1 MRHKLRTLRNA
12 AGFTLIE
19 ACAALGVT
27 ATLASQALPAMS
39 GLMQSQRMTAYAERL
54 ASDLREART
63 LSIHHNQTVQ
73 LSFGAKGNTQCYVI
87 YSGSGSCACSG
98 ASTTCDASATAHKTV
113 ALSHPTA
120 LNFWNNKQRIA
131 FSAGQ
136 GFGSMA
142 SVGVLDAK
150 GNGIKHV
157 IAITGRIRSCSVDAP
172 RNHLPKC

>member
-1 MRHKLRTLRNA
+1 MRHNLRSLRNA

-39 GLMQSQRMTAYAERL
+39 GLMQNQRTAVHADRL

-63 LSIHHNQTVQ
+63 LSIHHNATVQ

-87 YSGSGSCACSG
+87 YTGDGNCTCSGSA
-98 ASTTCDASATAHKTV
+98 ATCDADAVAHKTV
-113 ALSHPTA
+113 TLSNANA
-120 LNFWNNKQRIA
+120 LNFWNNKQRLA

-136 GFGSMA
+136 GFGGMA
-142 SVGVLDAK
+142 SVGVLDAE
-150 GNGIKHV
+150 GNGIKHI
-157 IAITGRIRSCSVDAP
+157 IAITGRIRSCSVNGA
-172 RNHLPKC
+172 RSHMPKC

>member
-19 ACAALGVT
+19 ACMALGVT

-39 GLMQSQRMTAYAERL
+39 GLMQSQRTAAYADRL

-63 LSIHHNQTVQ
+63 LSIHHNQPVQ

-87 YSGSGSCACSG
+87 YTGNGTCTCSG
-98 ASTTCDASATAHKTV
+98 ANTTCDAGAAAHKTV
-113 ALSHPTA
+113 ALTDQTA
-120 LNFWNNKQRIA
+120 LNYWNNKQRIT
-131 FSAGQ
+131 FSASQ

-157 IAITGRIRSCSVDAP
+157 IAITGRIRSCSVDRP
-172 RNHLPKC
+172 RSHLPKC

>member
-1 MRHKLRTLRNA
+1 MRHKLRTSATPQVSPDRSLRST
-12 AGFTLIE
+12 G
-19 ACAALGVT
+19 GVT

-54 ASDLREART
+54 ASDLREARPVHPPQ
-63 LSIHHNQTVQ
+63 SRPCSCPSVP
-73 LSFGAKGNTQCYVI
+73 KGNTQCYVI

-120 LNFWNNKQRIA
+120 LNFGTTSNA
-131 FSAGQ
+131 SPSAPARVSAAWQ
-136 GFGSMA
+136 VWA
-142 SVGVLDAK
+142 LDAK

-157 IAITGRIRSCSVDAP
+157 GLQSPAE
-172 RNHLPKC
+172 